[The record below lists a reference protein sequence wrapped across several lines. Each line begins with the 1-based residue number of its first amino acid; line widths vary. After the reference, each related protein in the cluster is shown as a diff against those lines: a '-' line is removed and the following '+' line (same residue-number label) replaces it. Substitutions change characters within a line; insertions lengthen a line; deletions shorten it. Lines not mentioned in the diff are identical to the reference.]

1 MRWDETS
8 PVHRPERVSPWK
20 IEPALTHAPDHLP
33 VSQMKRPRA
42 SISSST
48 NSSQH
53 ATEGMA
59 RITCGEI
66 LFPCGKFYSQRCF
79 GLLLVVIQTA
89 KWLKFCDQV
98 RLKSL

>member
-66 LFPCGKFYSQRCF
+66 LFPWEILFPM
-79 GLLLVVIQTA
+79 LLRLVASGDTN
-89 KWLKFCDQV
+89 
-98 RLKSL
+98 R